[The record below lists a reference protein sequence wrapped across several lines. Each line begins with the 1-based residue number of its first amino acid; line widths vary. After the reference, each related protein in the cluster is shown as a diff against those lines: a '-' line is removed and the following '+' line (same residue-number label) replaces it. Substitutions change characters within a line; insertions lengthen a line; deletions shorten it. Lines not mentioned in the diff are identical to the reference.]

1 MDQKPTLRGFKPAFG
16 LPDPSPF
23 VLKVLLYMRVHN
35 IEFDLKPGDSRKT
48 PHKKIPVLEHNGQ
61 IIPDS
66 ELILDYLEHT
76 YSIVEQLNPEQH
88 SIGQFI
94 VRALDSNVYWSVV
107 YSRWLTEKN
116 APIIKET
123 FFGEIPSLV
132 RKPLFAM
139 VQKSVKRDLFGHGIG
154 RMEPDSI
161 YKLAKKD
168 IDSLAN
174 LLGEKKYLFGDSI
187 TRYDCAAAAYVA
199 QMLPTT
205 IDTPHSEM
213 VSAHPNLISL
223 WQRFKDEYV
232 G

>member
-1 MDQKPTLRGFKPAFG
+1 MHQKPILRGFTPAFG

-23 VLKVLLYMRVHN
+23 VLKVLLYMRAHN
-35 IEFDLKPGDSRKT
+35 IEFELKPGDSRKT

-61 IIPDS
+61 VIPDS
-66 ELILDYLEHT
+66 ELILDYLEDT
-76 YSIVEQLNPEQH
+76 YSITEKLSSEQH
-88 SIGQFI
+88 SVGQFI
-94 VRALDSNVYWSVV
+94 VRALDSNLYWSIV

-123 FFGEIPSLV
+123 FFGQIPGIV
-132 RKPLFAM
+132 RRPLFAM

-154 RMEPDSI
+154 RMEQETI
-161 YKLAKKD
+161 YMLAKKD
-168 IDSLAN
+168 IGSLAN
-174 LLGEKKYLFGDSI
+174 LLGEKKYLFGDHI

-199 QMLPTT
+199 QMLPAT

-213 VSAHPNLISL
+213 VRGHPNLISL